1 MSIKVG
7 ITGGIG
13 VGKSYVAKI
22 FKTMGI
28 PVYDA
33 DTEAKKLMK
42 SHPDIKENL
51 IREFGENTYTK
62 EGELD
67 NKYLAKL
74 VFDNTE
80 KLNKLNAIV
89 HPVVIQHGRDWGERQ
104 KTEYSLK
111 EAALLFESGSY
122 KELDYTILVTAP
134 IDVRIARVMG
144 RDGVDREA
152 VLQRMAKQMPE
163 DEKATL
169 ADFTVANDGVSA
181 LLPQIMEIHK
191 KLIAL

>member
-169 ADFTVANDGVSA
+169 ANFTIANDGVSA

>member
-13 VGKSYVAKI
+13 VGKTFVAKI
-22 FKTMGI
+22 FKTIGM

-42 SHPDIKENL
+42 FHPDIKENL
-51 IREFGENTYTK
+51 IREFGENTYTN

-74 VFDNTE
+74 VFNNTE

-89 HPVVIQHGRDWGERQ
+89 HPVVIQHGREWGERQ
-104 KTEYSLK
+104 KTKYSLK

-122 KELDYTILVTAP
+122 RDLDYTILVTAP
-134 IDVRIARVMG
+134 LDVRIERVME
-144 RDGVDREA
+144 RDRVDREA
-152 VLQRMAKQMPE
+152 VLQRIAKQMPE
-163 DEKATL
+163 EQKLKL
-169 ADFTVANDGVSA
+169 ADFTIVNDGIKA

-191 KLIAL
+191 KLIAF

>member
-51 IREFGENTYTK
+51 IKEFGENTYTK

>member
-152 VLQRMAKQMPE
+152 VLQRIAKQMPE

>member
-62 EGELD
+62 KGELD

-169 ADFTVANDGVSA
+169 ADFTIANDGMSA

>member
-169 ADFTVANDGVSA
+169 ADFTIANDGMSA